1 MALNTQQKGLYM
13 LTDSGFVR
21 KTYQELLEN
30 IITSLQDR
38 FGADVDVSPVS
49 TFGRIARSLAAI
61 ANEHE
66 QELENVYNA
75 SFIAK
80 AVGVSLDRLAGNYGV
95 ERVAATYATVELS
108 FVGTPAFVIPV
119 NSGYKTSDGY
129 IFVLSENVTLDAHG
143 KGKGFAYAQNTGAAY
158 NVSSNSINIQVQP
171 VSNVSSVN
179 NTLASEGGADI
190 ETDTS
195 LRDRILVAI
204 KGINSATNDGIIS
217 AVRAVAGVKAARI
230 VENKTG
236 KTDQYGNP
244 PYTIHIY
251 VLGGAKS
258 DVAKAIF
265 RSVAFGISTYGT
277 VIVGVNDISNNKHD
291 VMFDYATEKPIF
303 VDVKISKNDGFP
315 SDGIDQ
321 VKAQIKKYIESL
333 TMGETVRFSYLYKY
347 IYDNVVGINV
357 AEVKI
362 GLSSGTEAFQDIKM
376 DPFNV
381 ASFNADNVKVVVDNG

>member
-1 MALNTQQKGLYM
+1 MPQKGIYM
-13 LTDSGFVR
+13 LTDNGFVR
-21 KTYQELLEN
+21 QSYQELLDN
-30 IITSLQDR
+30 IIASLQDR
-38 FGADVDVSPVS
+38 FGADIDVSAVS

-61 ANEHE
+61 ANENE
-66 QELENVYNA
+66 QELEKVYNA
-75 SFIAK
+75 GFISK
-80 AVGVSLDRLAGNYGV
+80 AIGVSLDRLAGNYGV

-108 FVGTPAFVIPV
+108 FVGTPTFVIPV

-129 IFVLSENVTLDAHG
+129 IFVLSENVTLDANG
-143 KGKGFAYAQNTGAAY
+143 KGQGFAYAQNTGASY
-158 NVSSNSINIQVQP
+158 NVASNSINIQVQP
-171 VSNVSSVN
+171 VSDVTIVN
-179 NTLASEGGADI
+179 NVLASEGGADI

-236 KTDQYGNP
+236 ETDKYGNP

-251 VLGGAKS
+251 VLGGTQS

-265 RSVAFGISTYGT
+265 NSVAFGISTYGT
-277 VIVGVNDISNNKHD
+277 VVVSVNDIANNKHD

-303 VDVKISKNDGFP
+303 VDVKISTNDGFQ

-321 VKAQIKKYIESL
+321 VKAQVKEYIESL

-347 IYDNVVGINV
+347 IYDNVAGINV
-357 AEVKI
+357 ADVKI
-362 GLSSGTEAFQDIKM
+362 GLSSGTEDVQDITM
-376 DPFNV
+376 DPFDV
-381 ASFNADNVKVVVDNG
+381 ASYNADNMTLEVNNG